1 MLALSKLM
9 NHVELTDG
17 EYQKY
22 CELIYRVAGIRIADN
37 KRVMVSNRV
46 RRRLRATGISSF
58 TEYHAFL
65 ISPAGSGEMP
75 LFLDAITTNETY
87 FLRDTQN
94 YEWLGDTFLPEIIQ
108 QALLRKRP
116 KTLRIWSA
124 ACSTGEEPY
133 SIALQ
138 VLAKKPLLVGW
149 RTTILGTD
157 LSGAVLDAARA
168 GSYDARAVRLV
179 EPAQRTTF
187 FDEAPAAERWT
198 VKSEVKAQV
207 TWKQHNLLFP
217 LKEDPFDCI
226 FLKNV
231 LIYFDTESK
240 QSVVKNVIDA
250 LAKGGYL
257 VIGPTEGI
265 YTMLD
270 SLTKLKPWL
279 YQRQN

>member
-1 MLALSKLM
+1 M
-9 NHVELTDG
+9 NHVELTDA

-65 ISPAGSGEMP
+65 TSSAGTDEMP

-87 FLRDTQN
+87 FFRDTHN
-94 YEWLGDTFLPEIIQ
+94 YDWLNDTFLPEIIQ
-108 QALLRKRP
+108 QAILRKRP

-133 SIALQ
+133 SIALK
-138 VLAKKPLLVGW
+138 VLAKKSLLTGW
-149 RTTILGTD
+149 RITILGTD
-157 LSGAVLDAARA
+157 LSGAVLNAARA
-168 GSYDARAVRLV
+168 GSYDARAVRLI
-179 EPAQRTTF
+179 EPAQRTIF
-187 FDEAPAAERWT
+187 FDQVPAADRWT
-198 VKSEVKAQV
+198 VKPEVKALV
-207 TWKQHNLLFP
+207 MCKQHNLLFP
-217 LKEDPFDCI
+217 LKEDSFDCI

-231 LIYFDTESK
+231 LIYFDMESK

-265 YTMLD
+265 YAMLD

-279 YQRQN
+279 YQRLI

>member
-1 MLALSKLM
+1 MPASWNLM
-9 NHVELTDG
+9 NQVELTDG

-22 CELIYRVAGIRIADN
+22 CELIYRVAGIRIAEN

-46 RRRLRATGISSF
+46 RRRLKATGISSF
-58 TEYHAFL
+58 AEYLTFL
-65 ISPAGSGEMP
+65 ISPAGSDEMP
-75 LFLDAITTNETY
+75 QFLDAITTNETY
-87 FLRDTQN
+87 FFRDTQN
-94 YEWLGDTFLPEIIQ
+94 YDWLGDTFLPEVIQ
-108 QALLRKRP
+108 QALTRKRR

-133 SIALQ
+133 SIALK
-138 VLAKKPLLVGW
+138 VLSKKPVLPGW
-149 RTTILGTD
+149 QTTIVGTD
-157 LSGAVLDAARA
+157 LSGAVLNAARA
-168 GSYDARAVRLV
+168 GSYDARAVRLI

-187 FDEAPAAERWT
+187 FNADPTAERWT
-198 VKSEVKAQV
+198 VKPEVKAMV

-217 LKEDPFDCI
+217 LKEEPFDCI

-240 QSVVKNVIDA
+240 QSVVKNVINA

-257 VIGPTEGI
+257 VVGPTEGI
-265 YTMLD
+265 YTMLG

-279 YQRQN
+279 YQRLS